1 MKGAKRIKAVLIC
14 LLSAMLLFGCGGGK
28 TTSPAPETAAVT
40 AQAVTEAQ
48 TAEKEKTAAEKAA
61 SEEQK
66 TISETENLTETKS
79 VEEVP
84 EVDRYEEIMDRSGD
98 ESKLSF
104 YCWDIRV
111 GEDADDK
118 AGDSTL
124 FISPDGKTMLLDA
137 GHPDCADQVIGYLK
151 DLGITRIDYFV
162 ASHPHID
169 HIGSFPKIAETFEIG
184 KAYRSE
190 VEYTTQTYQNY
201 VDALKAHEI
210 PVEYLKA
217 GDTFSFGDQITVKI
231 YNPGEEIV
239 YPKDFPKNS
248 TAFMN
253 NQSLAMKFLYGESTV
268 LFCGDLYSAA
278 ERDLVEQYGEELQ
291 ADVVKANH
299 HGRDT
304 SNTKKWIETVK
315 PKIAVAM
322 LDQAVNMPVRSKY
335 NKADSEF
342 YMTFYDG
349 IIKVVMDDKKNY
361 EVVSQHDSWLHEE
374 EQSK

>member
-1 MKGAKRIKAVLIC
+1 MKQAKRIKLILIC
-14 LLSAMLLFGCGGGK
+14 LLSVLLLAGCGRGA
-28 TTSPAPETAAVT
+28 SPSSPPETADAPVQTT
-40 AQAVTEAQ
+40 AQEQ
-48 TAEKEKTAAEKAA
+48 TT
-61 SEEQK
+61 S
-66 TISETENLTETKS
+66 SETETQIETKS

-84 EVDRYEEIMDRSGD
+84 EVDRYEEIMDLSGE

-111 GEDADDK
+111 GEDAEDK

-124 FISPDGKTMLLDA
+124 FISPDGMTMLLDA

-151 DLGITRIDYFV
+151 DLGITKIDYFV

-169 HIGSFPKIAETFEIG
+169 HIGAFPKIAEEFEIG
-184 KAYRSE
+184 KTYRSE

-201 VDALKAHEI
+201 VDAIEKHGI
-210 PVEYLKA
+210 PTEYLKA
-217 GDTFSFGDQITVKI
+217 GDEIPFGDQITIKI
-231 YNPGEEIV
+231 YNPGEEIE

-253 NQSLAMKFLYGESTV
+253 NQSLAMKFIYGESTV

-278 ERDLVEQYGEELQ
+278 ERTLLDQYGDELQ
-291 ADVVKANH
+291 ADVIKANH

-315 PKIAVAM
+315 PQITVAM
-322 LDQAVNMPVRSKY
+322 LDQAVNMPVRSNYK
-335 NKADSEF
+335 KAGAE
-342 YMTFYDG
+342 YYLTYYDG

-361 EVVSQHDSWLHEE
+361 EVNCQYDSWLHKEE
-374 EQSK
+374 

>member
-1 MKGAKRIKAVLIC
+1 MKDAKRIKAVLVC
-14 LLSAMLLFGCGGGK
+14 LLSALLLLGCGGGK

-40 AQAVTEAQ
+40 EQAAAKEQ
-48 TAEKEKTAAEKAA
+48 TATEGKTI
-61 SEEQK
+61 
-66 TISETENLTETKS
+66 ISETETLTETKS

-84 EVDRYEEIMDRSGD
+84 EVDRYEEMMDRSGD
-98 ESKLSF
+98 DSKLTF

-111 GEDADDK
+111 GEDAEDK

-151 DLGITRIDYFV
+151 DLGITKIDYFV

-169 HIGSFPKIAETFEIG
+169 HIGAFPEIAETFEIG
-184 KAYRSE
+184 KAYRSY

-201 VDALKAHEI
+201 VNALEEHNI

-217 GDTFSFGDQITVKI
+217 GDEIPFGDQITVKI
-231 YNPGEEIV
+231 YNPEEEIE
-239 YPKDFPKNS
+239 YPKDFPKGS
-248 TAFMN
+248 TAFLN
-253 NQSLAMKFLYGESTV
+253 NHSLAMKFIYGESTV
-268 LFCGDLYSAA
+268 LFCGDLYTAA
-278 ERDLVEQYGEELQ
+278 ERSLVEQYGEELQ

-304 SNTKKWIETVK
+304 SNTKKWIEMVK
-315 PKIAVAM
+315 PQIAVAM
-322 LDQAVNMPVRSKY
+322 LDQAVNMPVRDNYKKVGAEY
-335 NKADSEF
+335 
-342 YMTFYDG
+342 YLTFYDG

-361 EVVSQHDSWLHEE
+361 EVVCQHDSWLHEE

>member
-1 MKGAKRIKAVLIC
+1 MKQLNRVKAYLIC
-14 LLSAMLLFGCGGGK
+14 LFSALFLLTGCGGGQQP
-28 TTSPAPETAAVT
+28 SPAPGPAATAAK
-40 AQAVTEAQ
+40 AEA
-48 TAEKEKTAAEKAA
+48 TSEAET
-61 SEEQK
+61 
-66 TISETENLTETKS
+66 TISEAETLTETKS

-84 EVDRYEEIMDRSGD
+84 EADRYEEIMDLSNG

-151 DLGITRIDYFV
+151 DLGITKIDYFV

-169 HIGSFPKIAETFEIG
+169 HIGAFPKIAETFEIG

-190 VEYTTQTYQNY
+190 VEYTTQTYHNY
-201 VDALKAHEI
+201 VEAMEKHNI

-217 GDTFSFGDQITVKI
+217 GDEIPFGDQVTIKV
-231 YNPGEEIV
+231 YNPGEEIE
-239 YPKDFPKNS
+239 YPKDFPDNS

-253 NQSLAMKFLYGESTV
+253 NQSLAMKFIYGDSTV
-268 LFCGDLYSAA
+268 LFCGDIYSAA
-278 ERDLVEQYGEELQ
+278 ERSMVEQYGEELQ

-304 SNTKKWIETVK
+304 SNTKKWIQTVN
-315 PKIAVAM
+315 PKITVAM
-322 LDQAVNMPVRSKY
+322 LDQAVTMTVRSNYK
-335 NKADSEF
+335 KVGSE
-342 YMTFYDG
+342 YYLTFYDG

-361 EVVSQHDSWLHEE
+361 EVTSQYDSWLHEE
-374 EQSK
+374 E

>member
-1 MKGAKRIKAVLIC
+1 MRRNIKMNRLLAVFLLSLALSGCGKGA
-14 LLSAMLLFGCGGGK
+14 SP
-28 TTSPAPETAAVT
+28 SPAPETTVAAV
-40 AQAVTEAQ
+40 
-48 TAEKEKTAAEKAA
+48 KETPAAE
-61 SEEQK
+61 Q
-66 TISETENLTETKS
+66 TIAETSTESKS

-84 EVDRYEEIMDRSGD
+84 EVDRYKEMINPSAEEG
-98 ESKLSF
+98 KLTF

-151 DLGITRIDYFV
+151 DLGITKLDYFV

-169 HIGSFPKIAETFEIG
+169 HIGSFPEIARNFEIG
-184 KAYRSE
+184 TAYRSH
-190 VEYTTQTYQNY
+190 VEYTTKTYQNY
-201 VDALKAHEI
+201 VDAMEEHEI

-217 GDTFSFGDQITVKI
+217 GDEIPFGDQITIKI
-231 YNPGEEIV
+231 FNPEEEIT

-248 TAFMN
+248 TAFLN
-253 NQSLAMKFLYGESTV
+253 NQSLAMKFIYGESTV
-268 LFCGDLYSAA
+268 LFCGDLYAAA
-278 ERDLVEQYGEELQ
+278 ERSLIEQYGEELQ

-322 LDQAVNMPVRSKY
+322 LDQAISMPVYNNYKKAGAKY
-335 NKADSEF
+335 
-342 YMTFYDG
+342 YLTYYDG
-349 IIKVVMDDKKNY
+349 VVKVVMDEQQNY
-361 EVVSQHDSWLHEE
+361 EVTCRHDSWLHEDD
-374 EQSK
+374 